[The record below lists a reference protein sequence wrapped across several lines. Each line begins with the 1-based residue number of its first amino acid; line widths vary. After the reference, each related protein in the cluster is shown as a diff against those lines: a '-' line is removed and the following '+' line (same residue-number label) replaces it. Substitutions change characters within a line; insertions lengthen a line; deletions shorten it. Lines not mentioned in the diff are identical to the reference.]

1 MATKLIE
8 KTKLNLK
15 VLPSKRAQGAFGGLL
30 YLLIA
35 IILVVA
41 VVEPITIGVVNGLN
55 VTGPNKSTILLVL
68 DLIPVLV
75 AVLALVVVVRAMGI
89 F

>member
-1 MATKLIE
+1 MTTKLLE
-8 KTKLNLK
+8 KSRLNLK

-41 VVEPITIGVVNGLN
+41 VVEPITISVVSGLN
-55 VTGPNKSTILLVL
+55 VTGANKTTITLVL